1 MSGPT
6 TPLADMAEEAWLS
19 FQDDKPA
26 VIGVDTETE
35 GVAFYDPAF
44 CVTFAWKYV
53 DPADGDE
60 SWESHYIEIAD
71 EDYAHVAR
79 MILMGAGTWVFH
91 HAKFDLHKLLL
102 AGIIGRHEITVDRF
116 EDTEALAHLGDEH
129 RRKGLKFLARELLG
143 DDTDEEAELKAAMRK
158 AKLKLEEGYHLLPR
172 DVLIP
177 YAKKDPVLTLQLYEL
192 LEPPV
197 ALYDDL
203 WGLYQHEKRVTL
215 TLLDMERR
223 GLAIDQ
229 SYVSEQLAGF
239 SMDIIS
245 LEARISEIV
254 GKPIGKDV
262 KAGEFNP
269 SSNPQLADYFRS
281 KGFEADSYDKHF
293 LKDCDDPL
301 AQVLVDYRKA
311 VKFKNT
317 YFLALRNE
325 SKDGLL
331 HPHFRQHGTVT
342 GRMSS
347 GGVSDE

>member
-1 MSGPT
+1 MSESKSSAPNYQG
-6 TPLADMAEEAWLS
+6 LADDAWIGWE
-19 FQDDKPA
+19 DEKPA
-26 VIGVDTETE
+26 VIAVDTETE

-44 CVTFAWKYV
+44 CVTFSWRDRQGEIENHYV
-53 DPADGDE
+53 
-60 SWESHYIEIAD
+60 EIAD
-71 EDYAHVAR
+71 EDHSEVAR
-79 MILMGAGTWVFH
+79 RILLGSPGWIFH

-102 AGIIGRHEITVDRF
+102 AGIIDRHEITADRF
-116 EDTEALAHLGDEH
+116 EDTEALAHLDNEH
-129 RRKGLKFLARELLG
+129 RRKGLKPLARELLG
-143 DDTDEEAELKAAMRK
+143 EDTDEETELKAAMRK

-172 DVLIP
+172 EALMP
-177 YAKKDPVLTLQLYEL
+177 YAMKDTEFTLRLYEL
-192 LEPPV
+192 LSPKV

-203 WGLYQHEKRVTL
+203 WELYQHEKRVSL

-223 GLAIDQ
+223 GLAIDNE
-229 SYVSEQLAGF
+229 YVAEQLGEF
-239 SMDIIS
+239 SSQVLS

-269 SSNPQLADYFRS
+269 ASNPQLKDYFEG
-281 KGFEADSYDKHF
+281 KGFESDSYDKHF
-293 LKDCDDPL
+293 LAGCDDPL
-301 AQVLVDYRKA
+301 AQTLVEYRKA

-325 SKDGLL
+325 ARDGIL

-347 GGVSDE
+347 GGVSEG